1 MQTLIS
7 AMEQLHALSALDD
20 EGLLTR
26 LGRRVGLDGVVE
38 GGGGFGCV
46 GDVCV
51 CVCVCVCVSECVC
64 VCVFVSVCV
73 CVCECVC
80 VCL

>member
-26 LGRRVGLDGVVE
+26 LGRRVGWNCLSMSL
-38 GGGGFGCV
+38 FK
-46 GDVCV
+46 
-51 CVCVCVCVSECVC
+51 
-64 VCVFVSVCV
+64 VFVIDF
-73 CVCECVC
+73 
-80 VCL
+80 